1 MNFSYIITTSDQQTG
16 SAKMSTINHLANE
29 HEFFKNH
36 SDDDLL
42 VYLNDYHKDV
52 TGFRMGYN
60 ELRAMRGNRA
70 KIMLQIESLEKYN
83 TRN

>member
-1 MNFSYIITTSDQQTG
+1 
-16 SAKMSTINHLANE
+16 MSKINHLPNE

-52 TGFRMGYN
+52 TGFRMVFK
-60 ELRAMRGNRA
+60 ELLAMRGNREE
-70 KIMLQIESLEKYN
+70 IMRNIVALEKYPVQE
-83 TRN
+83 